1 MSKNIIISI
10 IYSIAATLTAVTAL
24 IFIIKANVGMFAVWI
39 GITSIW
45 ASLAYVY
52 YSKDKKESANNKKRF
67 IMKKD
72 GLDIAVDESLGA
84 EDQRD
89 AEKLEE
95 LENAEMNQRL
105 HFYKMKEQRAQILAK
120 EKGLYRGEV
129 QVNEKTR
136 SNVFSEKENELQ
148 GLAKA
153 KGLYHDDREAE
164 NENILGR

>member
-1 MSKNIIISI
+1 
-10 IYSIAATLTAVTAL
+10 
-24 IFIIKANVGMFAVWI
+24 
-39 GITSIW
+39 
-45 ASLAYVY
+45 
-52 YSKDKKESANNKKRF
+52 
-67 IMKKD
+67 MKKD

-84 EDQRD
+84 EDQRN

-95 LENAEMNQRL
+95 LEQAEMNQRL

-153 KGLYHDDREAE
+153 KGLYHDNREAE
-164 NENILGR
+164 NENVLGR

>member
-1 MSKNIIISI
+1 MKYHGRIMAERQAGIKKDTLDTKVAQSKVMSDKEVE
-10 IYSIAATLTAVTAL
+10 LQ
-24 IFIIKANVGMFAVWI
+24 
-39 GITSIW
+39 
-45 ASLAYVY
+45 SLAELKGLYHDNSEVENE
-52 YSKDKKESANNKKRF
+52 DILDRLWRF

-84 EDQRD
+84 EDQRN

-95 LENAEMNQRL
+95 LEQAEMNQRL